1 MNKKKK
7 YFFCINE
14 LSLLRFCI
22 FMLIGRCPYILVV
35 ESIFP
40 QSEYFLNKVVDWGVK
55 HRFAERAVNL
65 TPDLKPYL
73 ENNRRFYFKDVPK
86 NYEAWQRE
94 YFNFASVEKENQNYG
109 YVFKLVTNTYIF
121 EKVIQIYMI
130 KSILSL
136 EEKKDQIKIYGVWP
150 DTIEFFVAYFSQQWA
165 GGKQYWKAYLRLIN
179 VLLCGFALVFSIIR
193 LCLRTRF
200 KVTKVQSNLAVDL
213 LDDPRERHFLPE
225 LFKNISRDR
234 NFGPILCVQRVP
246 SAKSS
251 GIVDYGNCI
260 FTDLGGGAFSL
271 WQSPGVLSFLVRDII
286 GLYLKFG
293 SLSPRH
299 FYHIAVLPD
308 KKMRIRAL
316 LNKFP
321 VTIFLGRD
329 EYNPDHILRGQELG
343 RIGSHSFGLSNTFV
357 NTWTSVAPNVR
368 YVSYDKYFVYSH
380 RHLSKQETYWD
391 SNMKI
396 FSTGCYGIPKSQL
409 ESLSTKTGDDILVSV
424 RIAFSA
430 PEIIRMVR
438 QLSKAFPKKT
448 ILLRFVEDFIESR
461 ALEELEDACMQGL
474 SNITVSREET
484 YSLFPRC
491 RYFVSDVSTIIAEA
505 IQAKKMV
512 FFADVLEMSFSVYR
526 LFPGLSVRS
535 AEELVDRVSQLETGK
550 AFYPHNEYINMLGL
564 SQNKTAVDIIG
575 EEIMTTIGKRL

>member
-1 MNKKKK
+1 
-7 YFFCINE
+7 
-14 LSLLRFCI
+14 
-22 FMLIGRCPYILVV
+22 MLIGRRPYFLAID
-35 ESIFP
+35 SIFP

-55 HRFAERAVNL
+55 HRFARKAINL

-86 NYEAWQRE
+86 NYEPWQRN

-121 EKVIQIYMI
+121 EKVMQIYMI

-136 EEKKDQIKIYGVWP
+136 EEKKDQIEIYGIWP
-150 DTIEFFVAYFSQQWA
+150 DTIDFFVSYFSQQWT
-165 GGKQYWKAYLRLIN
+165 GGKKYWRTYLRFIN
-179 VLLCGFALVFSIIR
+179 VILCGLALVFSLIR
-193 LCLRTRF
+193 LCLKIRF
-200 KVTKVQSNLAVDL
+200 KVARVQSNLAVDL
-213 LDDPRERHFLPE
+213 LDDNRERHFLPE
-225 LFKNISRDR
+225 LYKNISRDR
-234 NFGPILCVQRVP
+234 NFGPILCVQRL
-246 SAKSS
+246 SNSKRSRK
-251 GIVDYGNCI
+251 VDSENFI

-271 WQSPGVLSFLVRDII
+271 WQSLGVLGFLVRDII
-286 GLYLKFG
+286 GLYLNFG
-293 SLSPRH
+293 TLSPRH

-321 VTIFLGRD
+321 VRVFLGRD

-357 NTWTSVAPNVR
+357 TTWTSVAPNVR

-380 RHLSKQETYWD
+380 LHLSKQETYWD

-448 ILLRFVEDFIESR
+448 IVLRFLEDFIER
-461 ALEELEDACMQGL
+461 EALEELEGACMQGL

-484 YSLFPRC
+484 YNLLPRC

-526 LFPGLSVRS
+526 LFPGLSVKS
-535 AEELVDRVSQLETGK
+535 AEELVDRISQLETGK
-550 AFYPHNEYINMLGL
+550 ALYPHYEYINMLGL

-575 EEIMTTIGKRL
+575 EEIMATIGKSF